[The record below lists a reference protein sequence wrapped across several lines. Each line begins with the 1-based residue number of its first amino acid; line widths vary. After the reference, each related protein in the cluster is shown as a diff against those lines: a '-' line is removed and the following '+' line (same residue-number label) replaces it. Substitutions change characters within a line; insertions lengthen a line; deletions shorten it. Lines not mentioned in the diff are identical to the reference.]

1 MKNIWRKLSM
11 DKERITSLLAFLDKY
26 YDELKQQIPH
36 SYLIMNILK
45 ILERKEVVKDYC
57 SY

>member
-1 MKNIWRKLSM
+1 M